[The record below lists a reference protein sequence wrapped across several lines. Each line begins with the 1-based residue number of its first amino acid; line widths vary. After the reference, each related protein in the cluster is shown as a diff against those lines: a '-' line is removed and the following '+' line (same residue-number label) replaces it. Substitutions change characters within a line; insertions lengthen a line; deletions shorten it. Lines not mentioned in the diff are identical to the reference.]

1 MRETHS
7 HHEKAKENLRIK
19 HGKEFDEFERV
30 VKELD
35 RLSTELHMV
44 SEHAVQLDANFEKYG
59 YSAHLSKFS
68 FEYPLH
74 TPQRGSGNNGR

>member
-1 MRETHS
+1 LRETHTY
-7 HHEKAKENLRIK
+7 HEKAREDLRIK

-30 VKELD
+30 VRELD

-59 YSAHLSKFS
+59 YSAHLRK
-68 FEYPLH
+68 
-74 TPQRGSGNNGR
+74 